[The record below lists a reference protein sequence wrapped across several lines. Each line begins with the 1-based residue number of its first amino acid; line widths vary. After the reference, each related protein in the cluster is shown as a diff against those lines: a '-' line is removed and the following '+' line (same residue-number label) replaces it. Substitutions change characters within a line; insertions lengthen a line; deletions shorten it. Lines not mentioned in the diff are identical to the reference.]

1 MEFRV
6 LGPLE
11 ASDGQRPL
19 RLAGQR
25 QRALLARLVLDLN
38 RTVPVPRL
46 VDDLWGE
53 DVPASAVKMVQIAV
67 SQLRKVLPAGM
78 LLTRPPGYALVAE
91 PESVDAIRFGR
102 LRERGR
108 AALAAGDAEQAAAL
122 LEEALGLWRGAPLA
136 EFDQPFARV
145 EAAHLEE
152 LRLACREER
161 IEAGLALGRLA
172 DAIAELEGIV
182 AAHPLREAPHGQL
195 MLALYRA
202 GRQAEALAA
211 YDRFRRRL
219 DDELGLEP
227 TAALKE
233 LQRRILTQD
242 AVLEPQAAA
251 PAPVRRAR
259 PRSGL
264 VGRDA
269 ELAVLE
275 DALATAG
282 TGHGRAVLVTGPAGI
297 GKSRLVAELAD
308 RAGKRGATVLT
319 GRCLQLIGAGL
330 PFLPLVEALRP
341 LQGAAALEGLHE
353 LARLM
358 PGAIATAPPGD
369 TPAGARLRLFEEVL
383 ALVGRLGADT
393 PVVLVLEDLHWAD
406 DSTLDVVAFLVNAAP
421 VQRLLFVATYRS
433 DEVRADDPLQR
444 LATGLVGRAAA
455 VPLALE
461 PLPPEAVRALLADG
475 GEPLPDAVAEE
486 IVARADGN
494 PFFAGEL
501 RAAAARGGTALSPA
515 LRDVLL
521 AKVAQLDGETRAV
534 LRVAAAAGRDVSYAL
549 LAAVLPL
556 GELELAEALRTAVE
570 HGVLEPD
577 HDAGSFRFRHALIAE
592 AVRGTLLPGERELVH
607 ERLARALSEAPRLA
621 AGGAA
626 EEAHHWVAAGR
637 PVEALEAS
645 LRAAREAER
654 VSGLS
659 EALRHVE
666 RVLELWESVP
676 QAEELA
682 GLALP
687 SVLDWAAALV
697 GSSSEESPALAVEE
711 ARRLYPSAVVLESLA
726 VRVSPPFGPEAIAAL
741 RQANAAM
748 LDARGDASAAAAADD
763 EFHHLLTRGCG
774 NAHLLAAVRPIKR
787 ALLRYE
793 RVYMVDPAR
802 IERSAAQ
809 HEAIVATLEAGDHAT
824 AAQLVRHNLSRGLPD
839 LTEALEP

>member
-1 MEFRV
+1 M
-6 LGPLE
+6 
-11 ASDGQRPL
+11 
-19 RLAGQR
+19 
-25 QRALLARLVLDLN
+25 
-38 RTVPVPRL
+38 
-46 VDDLWGE
+46 
-53 DVPASAVKMVQIAV
+53 
-67 SQLRKVLPAGM
+67 
-78 LLTRPPGYALVAE
+78 
-91 PESVDAIRFGR
+91 
-102 LRERGR
+102 
-108 AALAAGDAEQAAAL
+108 
-122 LEEALGLWRGAPLA
+122 
-136 EFDQPFARV
+136 
-145 EAAHLEE
+145 
-152 LRLACREER
+152 
-161 IEAGLALGRLA
+161 
-172 DAIAELEGIV
+172 
-182 AAHPLREAPHGQL
+182 
-195 MLALYRA
+195 
-202 GRQAEALAA
+202 
-211 YDRFRRRL
+211 
-219 DDELGLEP
+219 
-227 TAALKE
+227 
-233 LQRRILTQD
+233 
-242 AVLEPQAAA
+242 
-251 PAPVRRAR
+251 
-259 PRSGL
+259 
-264 VGRDA
+264 
-269 ELAVLE
+269 
-275 DALATAG
+275 
-282 TGHGRAVLVTGPAGI
+282 
-297 GKSRLVAELAD
+297 
-308 RAGKRGATVLT
+308 LT

-341 LQGAAALEGLHE
+341 LQGSAALERLHE

-358 PGAIATAPPGD
+358 PGDVAPAPAGD
-369 TPAGARLRLFEEVL
+369 TPAGARLRLFEEML

-421 VQRLLFVATYRS
+421 VQRLLFLATYRS

-444 LATGLVGRAAA
+444 LAAGLVGRAAA
-455 VPLALE
+455 LPLALE
-461 PLPPEAVRALLADG
+461 PLPPEAVRALLVDG
-475 GEPLPDAVAEE
+475 GEPLPDAVAAE
-486 IVARADGN
+486 IVARAEGN

-501 RAAAARGGTALSPA
+501 RAAAARGETALSPA

-549 LAAVLPL
+549 LAAVLPV

-577 HDAGSFRFRHALIAE
+577 HDTGSFRFRHALIAE

-607 ERLARALSEAPRLA
+607 ERLARALSEAPQLA

-697 GSSSEESPALAVEE
+697 GSSSEESPVLAVEE

-726 VRVSPPFGPEAIAAL
+726 VRVSPPFGAEAIAAL
-741 RQANAAM
+741 RRANTAL
-748 LDARGDASAAAAADD
+748 LDARRDPSAAAAADD

-774 NAHLLAAVRPIKR
+774 NEHLLAAVRPIKR

-809 HEAIVATLEAGDHAT
+809 HEAIVAALEAGDHAA